1 MEKETQKPL
10 TPPRIR
16 NIDKVLEE
24 LRRGP
29 KYPTIPKV
37 YLTKEEYFPSK
48 AMKKVE
54 NIATLMDVIRDE
66 DFLARCQNARKSFY
80 ISSKD
85 IPLELINALKSLEPE
100 YQLVSF
106 RIDCEKGTLKL
117 ISEEELDI
125 LNPSERGVI
134 LLGVLEGIRK
144 GELLSMGYTDY
155 KLGIKGWSVLNLP
168 FSGDGDSPLPV
179 AFTEPTD

>member
-1 MEKETQKPL
+1 MEKEAQTPL

-54 NIATLMDVIRDE
+54 NIATLTDVIRDE
-66 DFLARCQNARKSFY
+66 DFLKRCPNAKMYSFY

-85 IPLELINALKSLEPE
+85 IPIELINALERLGLNDPSV
-100 YQLVSF
+100 YF
-106 RIDCEKGTLKL
+106 RIDREEGTLNL
-117 ISEEELDI
+117 VPYDEFNM
-125 LNPSERGVI
+125 LNPDERGS
-134 LLGVLEGIRK
+134 LHRSVLK
-144 GELLSMGYTDY
+144 
-155 KLGIKGWSVLNLP
+155 GIKEGGLLYTNFSNPGWWVTYPAYFGIEVHLS
-168 FSGDGDSPLPV
+168 V